1 MAGLIKTRKSLNR
14 KTWTH
19 CRVLI
24 FWDLAEMVS
33 TCTATSDQNGRKAL
47 RARDQVMQPES
58 ALSHQPL
65 LPLHVAVGVACP
77 EALLGG
83 RENLG
88 ITHAQLRPLRPFG
101 PLPRPRPSHL
111 PAPNCRAGLGR
122 ESSSC
127 GWGFSDFLVMSL
139 GLAVSGLLAPLS
151 LPG

>member
-1 MAGLIKTRKSLNR
+1 
-14 KTWTH
+14 
-19 CRVLI
+19 
-24 FWDLAEMVS
+24 MVS

-77 EALLGG
+77 EARLGG

-101 PLPRPRPSHL
+101 PLPRPPPLPPPRPEL
-111 PAPNCRAGLGR
+111 PGGAGPRVQQL
-122 ESSSC
+122 
-127 GWGFSDFLVMSL
+127 WL
-139 GLAVSGLLAPLS
+139 GLQ
-151 LPG
+151 